1 MQNKGVLEI
10 SIRLYWMLSARGGS
24 HGFGQNKSP
33 DKCWTRKVT
42 KNYNFLEF
50 WGLDTIPPLQ
60 HRASGAHMAQV

>member
-42 KNYNFLEF
+42 NNYNFLEF
-50 WGLDTIPPLQ
+50 
-60 HRASGAHMAQV
+60 